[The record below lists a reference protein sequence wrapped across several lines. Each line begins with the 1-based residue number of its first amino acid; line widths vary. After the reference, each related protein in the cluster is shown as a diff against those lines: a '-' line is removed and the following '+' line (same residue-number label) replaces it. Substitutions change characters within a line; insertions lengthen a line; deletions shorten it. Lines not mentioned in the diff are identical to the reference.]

1 MKNLFKI
8 KDFYSAII
16 LRSFNIPILRLEKEN
31 NRFVT
36 FVFDSPSTVC
46 EQILSDFWD
55 RKLKVEPRRFIE
67 NINEIKTR
75 VHETLDS

>member
-1 MKNLFKI
+1 MKEYFKI

-31 NRFVT
+31 NKFVT
-36 FVFDSPSTVC
+36 FVFDSPPSIC

-55 RKLKVEPRRFIE
+55 RKLQIEPRRFIE
-67 NINEIKTR
+67 NINELKTR
-75 VHETLDS
+75 IHEVMNC